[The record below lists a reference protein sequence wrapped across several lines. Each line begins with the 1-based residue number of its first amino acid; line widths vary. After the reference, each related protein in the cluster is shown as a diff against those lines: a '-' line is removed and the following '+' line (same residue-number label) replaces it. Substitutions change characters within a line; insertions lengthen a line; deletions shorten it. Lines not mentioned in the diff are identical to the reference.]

1 MAFLKF
7 ILLFFSYILFFNCIS
22 YANFSTQEYIKVEIL
37 SNQKQ
42 ITIASDDKYCFI
54 YNNKKYSLSEG
65 KIKIELKN
73 NKAIIFNNSYSLP
86 IEFISTKCFLVNNK
100 IYRGNII
107 ISSSSK
113 GNNIINKLKIEDY
126 LKGVLPKEVNSSWN
140 QETLKAQAVISR
152 TYALKNIG
160 KHSKENFDVCSS
172 ICCQVYGGAS
182 CEAISC
188 NKAIYD
194 TCAQVLFYKD
204 DIAQTFFH
212 ASCGGH
218 TENPKYVWQCKID
231 TPPYLKGRKDPYCKK
246 SPHQK
251 WTITLEENF
260 IREKLIKA
268 GHKVGKIKKIST
280 SGKTPGEATEKII
293 IKHSKGKLKI
303 NSYTFRLA
311 IDSFKIKSTAIFNI
325 KNKNKKFI
333 FEGKGWGHKVGL
345 CQWGAKV
352 MGEQKISYKKI
363 LEFYYPKTNIKKINY
378 VNK

>member
-22 YANFSTQEYIKVEIL
+22 YASFSTQEYIKVGIL

-86 IEFISTKCFLVNNK
+86 IEFVSTKCFLVNNK

-126 LKGVLPKEVNSSWN
+126 LKGILPKEVNPSWN
-140 QETLKAQAVISR
+140 QETLKAQAVVSR

-172 ICCQVYGGAS
+172 VCCQVYGGAS

-231 TPPYLKGRKDPYCKK
+231 TPPYLKGIKDPYCKK

-311 IDSFKIKSTAIFNI
+311 IDSFKIKSTEIFNI
-325 KNKNKKFI
+325 KNKNKIFI

-352 MGEQKISYKKI
+352 MGEKKISYKKI
-363 LEFYYPKTNIKKINY
+363 LEFYYPKTNIKKISY